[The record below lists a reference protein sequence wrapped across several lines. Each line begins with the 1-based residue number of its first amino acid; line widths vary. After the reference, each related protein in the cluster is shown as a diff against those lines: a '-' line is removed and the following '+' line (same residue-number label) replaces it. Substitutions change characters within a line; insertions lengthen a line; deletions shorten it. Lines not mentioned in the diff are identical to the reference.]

1 MTASPV
7 TSLHALLA
15 RSPRPA
21 LTWYGD
27 DGERVELTGTGL
39 AQWVTKASNL
49 LVEELD
55 AGPGRRVLLDLPG
68 HWRALV
74 WALAVWRVGA
84 CVVVADEAGAPP
96 ATDGVLTVT
105 PASFAG
111 RAGVVA
117 VALPA
122 LARAFPE
129 PLLGGA
135 LDGATVL
142 SYGDALG
149 SVPPDDPAA
158 PALAGPSGSTTHADL
173 VRPGAPA
180 GRMLLDATAG
190 PVDATL
196 RAALDVLAA
205 GGSVVLVGGAF
216 AAALRT
222 DDERRARLVAA
233 ERVTAVA

>member
-7 TSLHALLA
+7 TSLQALLA
-15 RSPRPA
+15 GSPRPA

-39 AQWVTKASNL
+39 AQWVTKACNL

-84 CVVVADEAGAPP
+84 CVVVADAAGAPP
-96 ATDGVLTVT
+96 AADVVLTAT

-111 RAGVVA
+111 RTGVVA

-122 LARAFPE
+122 LARAFPD
-129 PLLGGA
+129 PLA
-135 LDGATVL
+135 DGVVDGSTVL
-142 SYGDALG
+142 SYSDALC
-149 SVPPDDPAA
+149 SVPPEDPAA
-158 PALAGPSGSTTHADL
+158 PALAGPSGAATHADL
-173 VRPGAPA
+173 VRPGEPA
-180 GRMLLDATAG
+180 GRVLLDATAR
-190 PVDATL
+190 PLDATL
-196 RAALDVLAA
+196 RDALDLLAA
-205 GGSVVLVGGAF
+205 GGSLILVGGAL
-216 AAALRT
+216 APALRT
-222 DDERRARLVAA
+222 DDERRARLVAT